1 MVGVTYREDGE
12 DVGGGRDVD
21 PTISVLVLAGCGRL
35 PVGILFALNR
45 GADEQAAYGILGGDD
60 KQTVVS
66 VRADTTTSL
75 ALAVSLIGLGE
86 AQNTHVVPAI
96 LRVPG

>member
-1 MVGVTYREDGE
+1 VTYGEDGE
-12 DVGGGRDVD
+12 DVGGGWDVD
-21 PTISVLVLAGCGRL
+21 PAVSVLVLAGCGRL
-35 PVGILFALNR
+35 PIGILLALNR
-45 GADEQAAYGILGGDD
+45 GADEQPTHGILGSDD

-66 VRADTTTSL
+66 VRADTATSL
-75 ALAVSLIGLGE
+75 ALAVGLIGLGE